1 MIGPM
6 IAWSRR
12 RTLFAGLALILVV
25 NGIALSG
32 VVLNRSGEPES
43 LVQLSERELQLPY
56 GRWNSKENSGVELS
70 LQWRVDAGND
80 TQGNYYSY
88 ASYGGTASW
97 LDETKMAALGFEV
110 PQDRLMPR
118 WKKKQNRTKEVLLV
132 LELDGSAYRQSLE
145 RARRKAD
152 DEEKLSA
159 GNPGNKEFE
168 QRAKYAREYAESE
181 AGENSRL
188 FAVDAGLDA
197 EALRAK
203 YPDKAHYL
211 IVRGQLRPQIV
222 TRDQQDRLSGYI
234 SALSISRINV
244 PVEFQHALKHDERTN
259 KTARFEASVAYGQR
273 LEPWIVAL
281 VEKGRE

>member
-1 MIGPM
+1 M

-32 VVLNRSGEPES
+32 VALNRSGEPES

-56 GRWNSKENSGVELS
+56 GRWNSKENSGVELN
-70 LQWRVDAGND
+70 LRWRVDAGHD
-80 TQGNYYSY
+80 TPDNYYGY
-88 ASYGGTASW
+88 GAYGGTAAW
-97 LDETKMAALGFEV
+97 LDETKLAALGFDV
-110 PQDRLMPR
+110 APDRHAPR
-118 WKKKQNRTKEVLLV
+118 RKNRQQRTKEVLLV
-132 LELDGSAYRQSLE
+132 LELDGAAYRQSLE
-145 RARRKAD
+145 RARKKAG
-152 DEEKLSA
+152 DEEKLRA
-159 GNPGNKEFE
+159 DNPGNKEFE
-168 QRAKYAREYAESE
+168 NRAKRAREYAESE

-197 EALRAK
+197 AALRAQ

-222 TRDQQDRLSGYI
+222 TRDRQERLSGYI

-244 PVEFQHALKHDERTN
+244 PVAFQPALQHDERTN
-259 KTARFEASVAYGQR
+259 KSARFEASVAYGQR

-281 VEKGRE
+281 AGKGRE